1 MMAVFMAI
9 VVVVG
14 VFKCVWTATG
24 LERGESS
31 APLLAWASLN
41 MNLRVVFAK
50 ATDVP
55 EVFSS

>member
-1 MMAVFMAI
+1 MAVFMAI

-31 APLLAWASLN
+31 GTSTCVGELEHEST
-41 MNLRVVFAK
+41 RGFR
-50 ATDVP
+50 
-55 EVFSS
+55 